1 MPWRA
6 EGDFGTRG
14 EDGSRGET
22 GAKIERRTDRV
33 CSREGGAA
41 RFRLRDGKAG
51 RVNDSGAI

>member
-14 EDGSRGET
+14 EDGSRRNRSE
-22 GAKIERRTDRV
+22 DRKKDRQSL
-33 CSREGGAA
+33 SREGRVA
-41 RFRLRDGKAG
+41 RFRLRDGKVG